1 MIPFRVVIPARYGS
15 SRFPGK
21 PLAML
26 AGRTV
31 LEHVWQRARAS
42 GAMEVVI
49 ATDDERIAVAAR
61 ALGADVQLTGTTHR
75 SGTERVAEVS
85 EIRNWAE
92 SDLVVNCQ
100 GDAPLMP
107 PAAINQVAGLLAAH
121 PHAALATLC
130 TPITDWSDYHSAH
143 VVKVVCAADGRALYF
158 SRAPIPAVAHGSAD
172 GSARGTEGGPAAL
185 PPGLRHLGLRH
196 LGLYAYRVGRLRQ
209 LAAAPPCELEML
221 ESLEQLR
228 ALWLGLAIQV
238 GRADAAL
245 GPDIDTPEDLVRAE
259 AHLRQSGMTA

>member
-49 ATDDERIAVAAR
+49 ATDDERIAAAAR

-130 TPITDWSDYHSAH
+130 TPVTDWSDYHSAH

-209 LAAAPPCELEML
+209 LAAALPCELEML

>member
-1 MIPFRVVIPARYGS
+1 MIPFRVVIPARYSS

-42 GAMEVVI
+42 GAIEVVI
-49 ATDDERIAVAAR
+49 ATDDERIAAAAR

-85 EIRNWAE
+85 ELRSWAE

-130 TPITDWSDYHSAH
+130 TPIADWSDYHSAH

-158 SRAPIPAVAHGSAD
+158 SRAPIPAVAHGSAH
-172 GSARGTEGGPAAL
+172 GSARGTEGGPAA
-185 PPGLRHLGLRH
+185 PPPALRH

-209 LAAAPPCELEML
+209 LAAALPCELEML

-245 GPDIDTPEDLVRAE
+245 GPDIDTPEDLVKAE